1 MEYYIYHIQGV
12 KVGCSTNPKKR
23 VKEQGYS
30 NYVIIESHSDI
41 NIAANRE
48 LELQKEYGYKVDCVP
63 YNQSLINWSK
73 KKINGHSKGFR
84 TIVKSLDNS
93 FEKVYDSLSD
103 ACRDL
108 DLDKGNSLK
117 VINGIYSQHK
127 GFILKYI

>member
-1 MEYYIYHIQGV
+1 MEYYIYHIEGI
-12 KVGCSTNPKKR
+12 KIGCSTNPKKR
-23 VKEQGYS
+23 VKEQGYEK
-30 NYVIIESHSDI
+30 YQIIESHSDV
-41 NIAANRE
+41 NTAANRE
-48 LELQKEYGYKVDCVP
+48 LELQTQYGYKVDCVR

-108 DLDKGNSLK
+108 DLDKGNALK
-117 VINGIYSQHK
+117 VINGVYSQHK